1 MLDKMESMKIRITVK
16 SVIANNISFAVNSM
30 ISESGSINE
39 EAILKPYLSRKKN
52 PNNMQYNQIT
62 NKFIMKLINLKS

>member
-39 EAILKPYLSRKKN
+39 EAISRKKN